1 MFSSGEATEQVQP
14 QEDFSITVE
23 NNGNNPTYKSMCK
36 RYGKFKLVNFPDRY
50 FTMDFSELM
59 AKEQQLQNEFGF
71 SKQELKHIIKQKPTL
86 LMYKEE
92 FQKDGRGILAIQKV
106 LCEEMKQSNELVK
119 NLIVK
124 YPGILCKNEEQM
136 REFFS
141 ILSKYG
147 VSQQQAIRS
156 LVEIPRLIS

>member
-71 SKQELKHIIKQKPTL
+71 SKQELKHIIK
-86 LMYKEE
+86 
-92 FQKDGRGILAIQKV
+92 
-106 LCEEMKQSNELVK
+106 
-119 NLIVK
+119 
-124 YPGILCKNEEQM
+124 
-136 REFFS
+136 
-141 ILSKYG
+141 
-147 VSQQQAIRS
+147 
-156 LVEIPRLIS
+156 